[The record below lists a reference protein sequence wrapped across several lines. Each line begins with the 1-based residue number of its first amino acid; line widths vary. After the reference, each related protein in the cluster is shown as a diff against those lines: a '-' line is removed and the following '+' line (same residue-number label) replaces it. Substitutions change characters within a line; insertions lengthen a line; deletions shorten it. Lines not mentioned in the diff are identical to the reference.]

1 MEILLIESVKSVK
14 DFLLFFSVHFVM
26 HPFGYIL
33 YEISNTIIKISLI
46 NFAFIDIYRQANFY
60 LSGLFLI
67 FLLQQFGSTIVSG
80 IFDFIY
86 RGFQGVDFMF
96 NLKTILIKKYGWT
109 ESEFDFMWNER
120 RDQLNRLKIKQNFN
134 TEKMAQYIDE
144 HYSDNFKSTFH

>member
-96 NLKTILIKKYGWT
+96 NLKTILKNKCIHLMIY
-109 ESEFDFMWNER
+109 
-120 RDQLNRLKIKQNFN
+120 
-134 TEKMAQYIDE
+134 Y
-144 HYSDNFKSTFH
+144 